1 MTRVDPDQ
9 GSTSMI
15 LRPRPGWEEL
25 RAFLS
30 GEGDGNSG
38 GGAGGGKPRQIK
50 YDIYVC
56 TAAERRYAL
65 EVWRLLDPG
74 GLLIPPEKREERI
87 INVDV
92 RCETTLLGGA
102 VP

>member
-1 MTRVDPDQ
+1 
-9 GSTSMI
+9 MI

-30 GEGDGNSG
+30 GEGDNNAGNN
-38 GGAGGGKPRQIK
+38 KPRQVK

-74 GLLIPPEKREERI
+74 GSLIPPEKREERI

-92 RCETTLLGGA
+92 RC
-102 VP
+102 VPL